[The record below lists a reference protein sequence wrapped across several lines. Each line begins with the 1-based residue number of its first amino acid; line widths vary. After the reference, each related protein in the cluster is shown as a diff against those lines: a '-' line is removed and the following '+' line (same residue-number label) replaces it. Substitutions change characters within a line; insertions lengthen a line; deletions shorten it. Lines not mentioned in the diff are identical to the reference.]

1 MVSFLGW
8 TLVLCISAV
17 MCAVVLNEIHTLYLQ
32 GWVKFKRAERR
43 VRYIKLRSR
52 VDLIKLDKMAKEAEA

>member
-1 MVSFLGW
+1 
-8 TLVLCISAV
+8 

>member
-1 MVSFLGW
+1 MVSLLGW

-52 VDLIKLDKMAKEAEA
+52 LDLIRIDKMAKEAEA

>member
-17 MCAVVLNEIHTLYLQ
+17 ICAVTLGELHTLYLQ
-32 GWVKFKRAERR
+32 WWVKLKRAERR
-43 VRYIKLRSR
+43 VRYIKLRSQ
-52 VDLIKLDKMAKEAEA
+52 VDFIKLDKMAKEVEA

>member
-1 MVSFLGW
+1 
-8 TLVLCISAV
+8 

-52 VDLIKLDKMAKEAEA
+52 LDLIRIDRMAKEEEA